1 MIERVYLKE
10 YVTFEEVELEFS
22 EVELEFSKGLI
33 VFTGP
38 SGAGKSVLMRGIL
51 SIFGFFDVNAK
62 ISEAVVDNDLDLEK
76 YGIEKDEITVFRQ
89 IKKNKNRYFINNQ
102 AVSKKI
108 VREIA
113 ESFINYLSLREIKE
127 FESEN
132 ILAVLDKM
140 VKEKDYYVKLKEYK
154 TLYKHYKKLKKKLAE
169 IEENEKNAKERIE
182 FLKFELNKIEEINP
196 KPGEFEEL
204 MKIKKDLSKIEKI
217 KEKIFEVERIF
228 DFEHNV
234 YEFLEM
240 IEEESDFFSNAMNE
254 LRIAIDKANEKASFL
269 ESVDVEEVLNRLSD
283 LQELIR
289 RFGSI
294 EETLEYYE
302 EKKHELEKLE
312 NLTFEKE
319 NLISQIDKLKKDL
332 TRLAEYL
339 SEKRKISARQL
350 EEKLNFYLK
359 KLYMPTAKVEIYE
372 KEEID
377 DNGFNRA
384 EIIVNEI
391 DINTISTGEF
401 NRLRVALLASMLE
414 WETNEK
420 TLFLDEIDANLSGEE
435 SMSVADVLKYLSKKY
450 QIFAISHQPQLASKA
465 DKHFL
470 VTKKENKSIV
480 KELSDEERV
489 EEIARIIGG
498 KEKSQK
504 AMDYAK
510 ELLKGGNDQ

>member
-62 ISEAVVDNDLDLEK
+62 ISEAVVDNEIDLEK

-89 IKKNKNRYFINNQ
+89 IKKSKSRYFINNQ
-102 AVSKKI
+102 AVSKKT

-113 ESFINYLSLREIKE
+113 NSFIDYLSLREIRE

-132 ILAVLDKM
+132 IIEVLDKM
-140 VKEKDYYVKLKEYK
+140 AQEKDYYVKLGEYK
-154 TLYKHYKKLKKKLAE
+154 NLFKKYNKLKKELEKIISE
-169 IEENEKNAKERIE
+169 EKNAQEKIE

-196 KPGEFEEL
+196 KVGEFEEL
-204 MKIKKDLSKIEKI
+204 MSIKKDLSKIEKI

-228 DFEHNV
+228 EFENSV
-234 YEFLEM
+234 YEFLDM
-240 IEEESDFFSNAMNE
+240 IGEESEFFSNAMNE
-254 LRIAIDKANEKASFL
+254 LRIAIDKAHEKASFL
-269 ESVDVEEVLNRLSD
+269 ESVDIEEVLDRLSD

-294 EETLEYYE
+294 EESLKYYE
-302 EKKHELEKLE
+302 TKKVELQKLE

-319 NLISQIDKLKKDL
+319 NIQKEIEQLENELKKLADFL
-332 TRLAEYL
+332 TQ
-339 SEKRKISARQL
+339 KRTVFA
-350 EEKLNFYLK
+350 EKLQERLNYYLK
-359 KLYMPTAKVEIYE
+359 KLYMPSAEVKIKQKKDFDEYGNNI
-372 KEEID
+372 
-377 DNGFNRA
+377 A
-384 EIIVNEI
+384 EIIVNDI

-401 NRLRVALLASMLE
+401 NRLRVALLASRLE
-414 WETNEK
+414 WDSEEK

-435 SMSVADVLKYLSKKY
+435 SMSVADVLKLLSKKY

-465 DKHFL
+465 NKHFL
-470 VTKKENKSIV
+470 VTKKENKSYV
-480 KELSDEERV
+480 KELNEKERI

-498 KEKSQK
+498 KEKSKK

-510 ELLKGGNDQ
+510 ELLRGKDA